1 MKKAPREKQ
10 RRRWG
15 VRVKMC
21 GWHWEERR
29 DMTEVGTVGGEI
41 ERKGA
46 LVGLVGS
53 ARRWRGGTWSIAA
66 MAPF

>member
-1 MKKAPREKQ
+1 MAGTGEK
-10 RRRWG
+10 RG
-15 VRVKMC
+15 M
-21 GWHWEERR
+21 
-29 DMTEVGTVGGEI
+29 MTEEGTVGGEI

-53 ARRWRGGTWSIAA
+53 ARRWRGGTWSIAV